1 MRQVSID
8 AMNKY
13 FGFEGKTAIVTGSG
27 TGIGKGI
34 ADLFADL
41 GANVVLCGRRLE
53 KVEEVAEG
61 IRSRGGKALAVKCD
75 IGVLDEVKNLVAK
88 AVEEQGL
95 FGAISGGLAASAA
108 GVSAAIV
115 FGLLAA
121 LFCRSRDKG

>member
-61 IRSRGGKALAVKCD
+61 IRSRGGKALAVKYGMAHKPSRFIHPRFERLD
-75 IGVLDEVKNLVAK
+75 AFELKMRHRSLRYGGIQILIDEVA
-88 AVEEQGL
+88 
-95 FGAISGGLAASAA
+95 
-108 GVSAAIV
+108 
-115 FGLLAA
+115 
-121 LFCRSRDKG
+121 